1 MTTRGRHR
9 CAAGPGAGGAARGA
23 GGRRARVRGGPG
35 RIVRHGPPCALSA
48 AAILALAAPAA
59 AGGGTLSGPV
69 GAEACV
75 GAAGPCT
82 IAPGV
87 TYRLLRRTAPRLMHV
102 HIAEIDMAEPGLEVR
117 VTPADR
123 TAGMEYRAKT
133 TSRYLADEGAALAVN
148 ASYFLPFVGGSPGGQ
163 DFVPQA
169 GAAANA
175 SGAVVAGGEQV
186 SPPDAVDARVD
197 SIACFARGRA
207 LVRAGQACPEGFP
220 EGVSAGPRLLREG
233 VGVPRPAF
241 GPDGMFHGAV
251 RLAEPPRET
260 PPAGGGPRTA
270 LGVSADGRRLW
281 LVVVDGRQ
289 PGHSEGASHDD
300 LVALFQELGA
310 RDAMSLDGGGSA
322 TMVAR
327 GPGGPLV
334 LNRPIHTRV
343 PGRERP
349 VANHIGIF
357 SGQPPAGGPVALLPP
372 PEERAVPRLRA
383 TLERIYGAPEARQ
396 GVAAD
401 RDHFYAIVNT
411 AIGKYRRSDGAL
423 VRRWAAPRAGL
434 IRHLNSCT
442 IVADELL
449 CANSNHPDVPM
460 GNSVEWFSTRSLEHL
475 RSHSLGMMDEGS
487 LTFVEPLGDG
497 WLLGMAHYS
506 DATGVP
512 FKPSDYSSVISM
524 DRAWRRTGGWLIP
537 RAIRAR
543 MAPQAAS
550 GGAIGPDGLLY
561 LFGHTRPELYVLARP
576 VAGPELVHVATIDLD
591 AAGQAFMFA
600 PGEGR
605 RIFAIDRPTATV
617 RVFALPEIGRLP
629 PHAAPWP

>member
-1 MTTRGRHR
+1 MRI
-9 CAAGPGAGGAARGA
+9 
-23 GGRRARVRGGPG
+23 G
-35 RIVRHGPPCALSA
+35 RIRALPVA
-48 AAILALAAPAA
+48 ALLALAAPAA
-59 AGGGTLSGPV
+59 ASGGGTLSGPV

-75 GAAGPCT
+75 GATQPCA
-82 IAPGV
+82 IAPGLS
-87 TYRLLRRTAPRLMHV
+87 YRLIRRTAPRLMQVHV
-102 HIAEIDMAEPGLEVR
+102 AEIDMAEPGLEVR
-117 VTPADR
+117 VTPADP

-133 TSRYLADEGAALAVN
+133 TSRHLSDSGAVLAVN

-163 DFVPQA
+163 DFVPQP
-169 GAAANA
+169 GQAANA
-175 SGAVVAGGEQV
+175 SGAVTAAGALV
-186 SPPDAVDARVD
+186 SPADSIDARVD
-197 SIACFARGRA
+197 SKICLAAGRA
-207 LVRAGQACPEGFP
+207 LIAAGQACPEGFP
-220 EGVSAGPRLLREG
+220 EGVSAGPRLLRDG
-233 VGVPRPAF
+233 AAVPRPVF
-241 GPDGMFHGAV
+241 GRDGMFHGAV
-251 RLAEPPRET
+251 PLAEPPPESLSQ
-260 PPAGGGPRTA
+260 PAPAGGGPRTA

-300 LVALFQELGA
+300 LIALFQELGA

-349 VANHIGIF
+349 VANHIGVF
-357 SGQPPAGGPVALLPP
+357 SGPAPARGPGGLLPAA
-372 PEERAVPRLRA
+372 EERAVPRLPA

-396 GVAAD
+396 GVAVD
-401 RDHFYAIVNT
+401 RDHFYAVVNT

-423 VRRWAAPRAGL
+423 VRRWAAPRGGL

-442 IVADELL
+442 VVAAELL
-449 CANSNHPDVPM
+449 CANSNHPEVPM
-460 GNSVEWFSTRSLEHL
+460 GNSVEWFSTRGLEHL

-512 FKPSDYSSVISM
+512 FKPSEYSAIITM
-524 DRAWRRTGGWLIP
+524 DRNWRRTGGWLIP

-561 LFGHTRPELYVLARP
+561 LFGHSKPEMYVLARP

-591 AAGQAFMFA
+591 AAGQAFVFA
-600 PGEGR
+600 RGEGR

-617 RVFALPEIGRLP
+617 RVFSLPEVGSLP
-629 PHAAPWP
+629 TGAATWP